1 MEDIVPKPTIIKL
14 TITAIV
20 GIVREIAAYV
30 YIQFGVFFV
39 FVSRVFMGPKKRES
53 KSKSK

>member
-14 TITAIV
+14 TITAIF
-20 GIVREIAAYV
+20 GIVREIGVYV

-39 FVSRVFMGPKKRES
+39 FVSRVFMEPK
-53 KSKSK
+53 